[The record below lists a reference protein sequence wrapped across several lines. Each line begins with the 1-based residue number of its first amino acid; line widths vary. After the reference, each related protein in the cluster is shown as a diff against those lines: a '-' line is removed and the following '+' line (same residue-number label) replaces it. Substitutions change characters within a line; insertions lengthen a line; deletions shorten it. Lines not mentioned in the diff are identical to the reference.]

1 MSQTIEQRMQAVEN
15 ELKEIRKEL
24 EESLVMYSSHY
35 PDENRLIN
43 DREYCSRWIRGEIK
57 SSSEWFMKEVCK

>member
-1 MSQTIEQRMQAVEN
+1 MDQTIEDRMQAVEI

-24 EESLVMYSSHY
+24 EGSLARYSPHY

-57 SSSEWFMKEVCK
+57 ASSEWFMKEIYK

>member
-1 MSQTIEQRMQAVEN
+1 MNQTIEERMQSIEDQ
-15 ELKEIRKEL
+15 LKEIRKEL
-24 EESLVMYSSHY
+24 EQSLARYSSHY

-57 SSSEWFMKEVCK
+57 SSSEWFMKEIYK